1 MIRLHVNKFKRKQK
15 TYHGVFYANP
25 AVFYANPAVFYA
37 NPAVFY
43 ANPAILNASLAPKL
57 TIPGSPASVALQN
70 QRRK

>member
-37 NPAVFY
+37 NPA
-43 ANPAILNASLAPKL
+43 ILYASLAPKL

>member
-25 AVFYANPAVFYA
+25 AVFYANPA
-37 NPAVFY
+37 
-43 ANPAILNASLAPKL
+43 ILYASLAPKL